1 VSDGRRSAN
10 RELAALVASRAGATA
25 GDDGHAEAAAPGT
38 GSTLPFLL
46 LRLGSRWFGLRAE
59 SVREVVGHE
68 VVNRVPG
75 QPAHVRGVSMI
86 HGRMV
91 PVVALDVLL
100 RAHVAAF
107 SDTSAAEAGGD
118 GGGGGDMPRFR
129 LVVLADEHL
138 EIAILADDARGV
150 MHLPAPLEAPADGG
164 RLRFVLGE
172 IPWNEHLVCVLDGAA
187 LLTAA
192 LAPGTA

>member
-1 VSDGRRSAN
+1 VTGEHRSAN
-10 RELAALVASRAGATA
+10 EELAALVASRDGAT
-25 GDDGHAEAAAPGT
+25 DPVTDAATDQT

-75 QPAHVRGVSMI
+75 QPAHIRGVAMI

-100 RAHVAAF
+100 RAHLTSF
-107 SDTSAAEAGGD
+107 SDTSDADAD
-118 GGGGGDMPRFR
+118 GADLPRSR
-129 LVVLADEHL
+129 LVVLASQQL
-138 EIAILADDARGV
+138 EIAIVADDARGV
-150 MHLPAPLEAPADGG
+150 VHLAAPPEVVDAG
-164 RLRFVLGE
+164 RLRFVMGE
-172 IPWNEHLVCVLDGAA
+172 VPWNQHLVCVLDGAA
-187 LLTAA
+187 LLAAA
-192 LAPGTA
+192 LAPGMA

>member
-1 VSDGRRSAN
+1 VNGGHRSAN
-10 RELAALVASRAGATA
+10 QELAALVASRAGAA
-25 GDDGHAEAAAPGT
+25 SGDDGQAETAAPRT

-68 VVNRVPG
+68 AVNRVPG

-91 PVVALDVLL
+91 PVVALDALL

-107 SDTSAAEAGGD
+107 SDTSEAGRD
-118 GGGGGDMPRFR
+118 GGDMPRSR
-129 LVVLADEHL
+129 LVVLAHDQL

-150 MHLPAPLEAPADGG
+150 MHLPAPLEVPLDGG

-172 IPWNEHLVCVLDGAA
+172 TPWNEHLVCVLDGAA
-187 LLTAA
+187 LLAAA

>member
-1 VSDGRRSAN
+1 MTGGHRSAN
-10 RELAALVASRAGATA
+10 EELAALVASRASAA
-25 GDDGHAEAAAPGT
+25 DAAPDGAADTSARQT

-68 VVNRVPG
+68 IVSRVPG
-75 QPAHVRGVSMI
+75 QPAHVCGVAMI

-91 PVVALDVLL
+91 PVVTLDVLM

-107 SDTSAAEAGGD
+107 ADGNEAGGAHD
-118 GGGGGDMPRFR
+118 GDDLPRSR
-129 LVVLADEHL
+129 LVVLAAEQL

-150 MHLPAPLEAPADGG
+150 VYLPAVIDAPVDAG

-172 IPWNEHLVCVLDGAA
+172 IPWNQHLVCVLDGAA
-187 LLTAA
+187 LLAAA
-192 LAPGTA
+192 LAPGPA